1 MSIAA
6 LEVDA
11 LTGAGSGASQYV
23 LMVDFE
29 TQDGQRWSAVGGGDT
44 LADAIRFARDS
55 CPSGRDW
62 HPVGWDDLHGD

>member
-11 LTGAGSGASQYV
+11 RARPRASQYV
-23 LMVDFE
+23 LLVDFE

-62 HPVGWDDLHGD
+62 HPVGWDDLYGD